1 MSYPEFR
8 KSETVTVGA
17 GTSLSGASVS
27 MAGRVLVGVITA
39 SSWDVAKM
47 TFQASLDGTNF
58 FDVTYKGTEYE
69 VASVTSAKFIAV
81 DPEVFYGAKYI
92 KVRSGTS
99 GSATNQVDATIV
111 TLVTR
116 PI

>member
-17 GTSLSGASVS
+17 GAAVSGASAS

-39 SSWDVAKM
+39 STWDAAKM

-69 VASVTSAKFIAV
+69 VASVTAAKFIAV

-92 KVRSGTS
+92 KVRSGA
-99 GSATNQVDATIV
+99 SAAPTNQVDATIV

>member
-17 GTSLSGASVS
+17 GTCLSGASVS

-47 TFQASLDGTNF
+47 TFQASLDGNNF

-69 VASVTSAKFIAV
+69 VASVTAAKFIAV

-99 GSATNQVDATIV
+99 GAPTNQVDATIV

>member
-8 KSETVTVGA
+8 KSETVTVAA
-17 GTSLSGASVS
+17 GQSLSGASAS

-39 SSWDVAKM
+39 STWDAAKM

-69 VASVTSAKFIAV
+69 VASVTAAKFIAV

-99 GSATNQVDATIV
+99 GAATNQVDATIV

>member
-8 KSETVTVGA
+8 KTETVTVGA
-17 GTSLSGASVS
+17 GASLSGSSAS

-39 SSWDVAKM
+39 STWDAAKM

-69 VASVTSAKFIAV
+69 VASVTAAKFIAV

-99 GSATNQVDATIV
+99 GAPTNQVDATIV

>member
-39 SSWDVAKM
+39 STWDVAKM

-69 VASVTSAKFIAV
+69 VASVTAAKFIAV